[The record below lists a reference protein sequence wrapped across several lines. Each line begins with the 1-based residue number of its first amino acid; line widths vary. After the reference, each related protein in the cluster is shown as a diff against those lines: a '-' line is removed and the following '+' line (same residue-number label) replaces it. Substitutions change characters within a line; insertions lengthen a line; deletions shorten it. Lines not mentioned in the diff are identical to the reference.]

1 MIKDYRL
8 KISSI
13 VKKYVKKGTKLENFI
28 FLSFP
33 SFTGHLNIVELLIKS
48 GANVNARISGNPLT
62 PLQLAVKENKLDIL
76 ELFLK
81 HNADIEAKTF
91 PELWTPLHMAVFEKQ
106 LKIAEV
112 LIEKGA
118 NVDAVTEEKNTPL
131 HLIISRLEM

>member
-1 MIKDYRL
+1 M
-8 KISSI
+8 
-13 VKKYVKKGTKLENFI
+13 
-28 FLSFP
+28 
-33 SFTGHLNIVELLIKS
+33 ELLIKS

-76 ELFLK
+76 ELFLR

-131 HLIISRLEM
+131 HLIISRLEV

>member
-1 MIKDYRL
+1 M
-8 KISSI
+8 
-13 VKKYVKKGTKLENFI
+13 
-28 FLSFP
+28 
-33 SFTGHLNIVELLIKS
+33 NIVELLIKS

-76 ELFLK
+76 ELLLK

-106 LKIAEV
+106 FKLAEC
-112 LIEKGA
+112 LIENGA
-118 NVDAVTEEKNTPL
+118 NVDALTEEKNTPL